1 MEDKIT
7 KITAEEIKDSRGNPT
22 IKVTAWA
29 GNISGSFAVP
39 SGASTGVH
47 EVHELRDT
55 DGRGVKKAIE
65 NVNNIIHHTLVGQN
79 VLNQKEIDDILI
91 RLDGTPNKDNLG
103 GNAMIGTSIACV
115 KLAATIS
122 GVPVFEYLRKIY
134 EIKPSRSVP
143 RLFMNMFEGGK
154 HAGNQL
160 SFQEYLLVPET
171 SDVKEAVQCGVKVQ
185 NTLEKILKEE
195 FGFSAIPRGHEGG
208 LAPEINLVRLPLVYL
223 QKAIRENN
231 LEGKVKIA
239 LDVAASSF
247 FIPVRP
253 GGNDSYQVDE
263 KNISRDE
270 LMALYGSL
278 IKEFD
283 LISIEGPFEQE
294 DFDSF
299 AKLGENNPKL
309 LVVGDDLTV
318 TNRILLEKAIS
329 QKSIN
334 ALIIKPNQIGTLTE
348 TLEVMRLGR
357 EAEIKL
363 IISHRGEETYDDFI
377 ANLAFAYGC
386 FGLKAGSPTKSERM
400 VKYQKLI
407 NLSKHN

>member
-143 RLFMNMFEGGK
+143 RLFMNMLEGGK

-160 SFQEYLLVPET
+160 SFQ
-171 SDVKEAVQCGVKVQ
+171 
-185 NTLEKILKEE
+185 
-195 FGFSAIPRGHEGG
+195 
-208 LAPEINLVRLPLVYL
+208 
-223 QKAIRENN
+223 
-231 LEGKVKIA
+231 
-239 LDVAASSF
+239 
-247 FIPVRP
+247 
-253 GGNDSYQVDE
+253 
-263 KNISRDE
+263 
-270 LMALYGSL
+270 
-278 IKEFD
+278 
-283 LISIEGPFEQE
+283 
-294 DFDSF
+294 
-299 AKLGENNPKL
+299 
-309 LVVGDDLTV
+309 
-318 TNRILLEKAIS
+318 
-329 QKSIN
+329 
-334 ALIIKPNQIGTLTE
+334 
-348 TLEVMRLGR
+348 
-357 EAEIKL
+357 
-363 IISHRGEETYDDFI
+363 
-377 ANLAFAYGC
+377 
-386 FGLKAGSPTKSERM
+386 
-400 VKYQKLI
+400 
-407 NLSKHN
+407 